1 MLPQGHLTAV
11 GLLPALAVR
20 QAPAGPGAGPVIEPD
35 LGLADADVLHPVG
48 GPLAGAGIAVDIVGA
63 GIERTVGV
71 RHPTVV
77 ETHLGGVM
85 AFRRGRRVD
94 LAAGLGVLALQQRIA
109 LQLGLNEGVQLLA
122 GQLQKLDRLLQLGR
136 DDQSLALPDVQ
147 PLSEHRSFSP
157 APKADAPRGPKLAEA
172 TLWPDRLTAF

>member
-1 MLPQGHLTAV
+1 MLPQGHFAAVRLLT
-11 GLLPALAVR
+11 ALAV
-20 QAPAGPGAGPVIEPD
+20 QQPPAGPGAGPVIEPD

-63 GIERTVGV
+63 GIERAVGV
-71 RHPTVV
+71 RHPTLI

-85 AFRRGRRVD
+85 AFRGGRRVD

-109 LQLGLNEGVQLLA
+109 LELGLNEGVQLLA

-147 PLSEHRSFSP
+147 PLSEHRSSSP
-157 APKADAPRGPKLAEA
+157 APGRGPKLAQA

>member
-63 GIERTVGV
+63 GIERAVGI
-71 RHPTVV
+71 RYPAVV
-77 ETHLGGVM
+77 ETHLGDVM
-85 AFRRGRRVD
+85 AFRGGRCVD

-109 LQLGLNEGVQLLA
+109 FQLGLDEGVQLKVR
-122 GQLQKLDRLLQLGR
+122 QLQQLDRLLELGR
-136 DDQSLALPDVQ
+136 DDQPLALPNLK
-147 PLSEHRSFSP
+147 PWSEQRSFP
-157 APKADAPRGPKLAEA
+157 LHPGMARNLLRPPCG
-172 TLWPDRLTAF
+172 LTG